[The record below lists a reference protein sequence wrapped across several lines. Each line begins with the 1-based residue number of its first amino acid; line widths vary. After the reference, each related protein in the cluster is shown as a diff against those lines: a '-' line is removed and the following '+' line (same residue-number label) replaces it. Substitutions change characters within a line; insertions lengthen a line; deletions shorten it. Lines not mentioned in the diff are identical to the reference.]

1 MTGGFKKFFVYVCM
15 YIWYM
20 KFILY
25 TCVLAVCVPIY
36 GGQRMS
42 SVFITESGD
51 KLAAIFLPLSST
63 ALGLQASVRLH
74 SALFIGS
81 VVQTQALTLIQQEL
95 CPMSHL
101 SSSGFFF

>member
-1 MTGGFKKFFVYVCM
+1 
-15 YIWYM
+15 
-20 KFILY
+20 
-25 TCVLAVCVPIY
+25 
-36 GGQRMS
+36 MS

-101 SSSGFFF
+101 SSSGSFFLTNKIVLFANFIRHKHIIS